1 MYLLLCHW
9 CQLLENHLATHLSV
23 GSHLAWELLQVMQ
36 EKNNTTNVFSATK
49 YTKVEKEKSKA
60 WTAVL
65 CLLFTREKF
74 SHFFLFFGFDLKVPC
89 GALMIYNAV
98 QW

>member
-36 EKNNTTNVFSATK
+36 EKNNTTNVFSATENTTISTETMAL
-49 YTKVEKEKSKA
+49 YSSKS
-60 WTAVL
+60 
-65 CLLFTREKF
+65 
-74 SHFFLFFGFDLKVPC
+74 G
-89 GALMIYNAV
+89 
-98 QW
+98 

>member
-36 EKNNTTNVFSATK
+36 EKNNTTNVFPATEN
-49 YTKVEKEKSKA
+49 TTNSRDTM
-60 WTAVL
+60 WD
-65 CLLFTREKF
+65 TRE
-74 SHFFLFFGFDLKVPC
+74 LDIC
-89 GALMIYNAV
+89 GR
-98 QW
+98 